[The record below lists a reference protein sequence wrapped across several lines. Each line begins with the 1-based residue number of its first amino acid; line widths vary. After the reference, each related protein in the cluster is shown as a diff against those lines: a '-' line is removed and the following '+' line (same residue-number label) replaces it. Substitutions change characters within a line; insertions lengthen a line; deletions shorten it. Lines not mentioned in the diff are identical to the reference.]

1 MEKRYNISKMSG
13 ILEGY
18 NMTKILFA
26 ASEAVPF
33 IKTGGLADVTGSL
46 PGYLDRKRYDVRVIL
61 PKYMCMDEQWKGQ
74 LRFLC
79 HFYVN
84 LNWRKQYVG
93 IFETKRDGI
102 TYYFVDNEFYF
113 AGDRPYNNIYED
125 VEKFAY
131 FSKAVLEA
139 LPFLDFCPEIIHCH
153 DWQTGLIPVFLR
165 TVYGDE
171 RYYSGIKT
179 IFSIHNLKFQGRW
192 RLPAVMD
199 ITGLPRQIF
208 TSDKLESYGEANY
221 LKGGV
226 VYADAVTTVSRT
238 YANEIMTPEGGEG
251 LDGLMYAR
259 RNVLYGIP
267 NGIDYNEYDPKTD
280 SYLKG
285 HFGVN
290 DYAKGKAVNKTE
302 LQKMLGLPVEKDTF
316 LLGMVS
322 RMTDQKGFDL
332 IAYIMDE
339 LLATEKIQ
347 FVVVGTGEE
356 RYENMLRY
364 FAERYPNKMRVRVGY
379 SEELAHQIY
388 GSCDAFLMPSLFEPC
403 GLSQLMSLR
412 YGTVPI
418 VRETG
423 GLKDTVEAYNE
434 YDDCGTGF
442 SFANYNA
449 HEMLGTLR
457 YAMKTYYEN
466 KKAWDGIVKRGMK
479 QDFSWESSARE
490 YEKLYQKLVETA

>member
-1 MEKRYNISKMSG
+1 MM
-13 ILEGY
+13 
-18 NMTKILFA
+18 KILFA

-46 PGYLDRKRYDVRVIL
+46 PKYFDKERCDVRIIL
-61 PKYMCMDEQWKGQ
+61 PKYMCMDERLKGQ
-74 LRFLC
+74 LQFLC

-84 LNWRKQYVG
+84 LSWRKQYAG
-93 IFETKRDGI
+93 IFKTVCDGI

-113 AGDRPYNNIYED
+113 AGDKPYNNIYED
-125 VEKFAY
+125 VEKFAF

-139 LPFLDFCPEIIHCH
+139 LPYLDYCPDIIHCH

-165 TVYGDE
+165 TLYGDQ
-171 RYYSGIKT
+171 RYYSGIRT
-179 IFSIHNLKFQGRW
+179 IFSIHNLKFQGRFM
-192 RLPAVMD
+192 LPAVMD

-208 TSDKLESYGEANY
+208 TADKLESYGEANY

-226 VYADAVTTVSRT
+226 VYADAVTTVSRS
-238 YANEIMTPEGGEG
+238 YAGEIMTPEGGEG
-251 LDGLMYAR
+251 LHGLMTAR
-259 RNVLYGIP
+259 SGDLYGIP
-267 NGIDYNEYDPKTD
+267 NGIDYEEYNPQKDIYVSHHYHAD
-280 SYLKG
+280 
-285 HFGVN
+285 N
-290 DYAKGKAVNKTE
+290 YARGKALAKADFQKE
-302 LQKMLGLPVEKDTF
+302 LELPSDENIF

-339 LLATEKIQ
+339 MLAAEKLQ
-347 FVVVGTGEE
+347 LVVVGTGEE
-356 RYENMLRY
+356 KYENMLRY
-364 FAERYPNKMRVRVGY
+364 FAEKYPDKLKVRIGY
-379 SEELAHQIY
+379 SEELAHKVY
-388 GSCDAFLMPSLFEPC
+388 ASCDAFLMPSLFEPC

-434 YDDCGTGF
+434 YEHTGTGF

-449 HEMLGTLR
+449 HEMLAAIR
-457 YAMKTYYEN
+457 YAMQVYYKD
-466 KKAWDGIVKRGMK
+466 KKAWEGIVKRGMK
-479 QDFSWESSARE
+479 QDFSWNASAKE
-490 YEKLYQKLVETA
+490 YEKLYEKLTGIG